1 MATTTARRTGAW
13 TPWLYLAPALLL
25 LGGLL
30 VYPVWQL
37 GLISFLEY
45 TQAQVSG
52 GEPTTFQ
59 GLGNYATLFADEQ
72 FWQVL
77 LATVLFAAAC
87 VVSTLAVGCALAVL
101 LTRVRALPRLALML
115 AALGA
120 WATPAVTGSTVWMF
134 LFDPDFGPVNRVF
147 GLGDFSWTYGRYSA
161 FALVLL
167 EVVWCSFPFV
177 MITVYAGIRAVP
189 AEVVEAAALDGA
201 SQWRIWRSVLA
212 PMLRPILLVV
222 TVQSVIWDFKVFTQI
237 YVMTNGGGIAG
248 QNLVLNVYA
257 YQKAFASSQY
267 GLGSAIGVVM
277 LLILLAVTLGYLR
290 ILRRRGGA
298 VNPVR
303 VRVRRP
309 WRLAAEASALLIALV
324 VAFPLYWMVLG
335 AFKPAGEIEST
346 EPRPWTL
353 APSLDSFRR
362 VFQQEE
368 FGRYFVNSL
377 IVAGTVVVV
386 SALVAF
392 LAATAVTRFRFRF
405 RTTLLIM
412 FLVAQ
417 MVPVEALTIPLFF
430 LMRDFG
436 QLNTLGSLILPHL
449 AFSLPFA
456 VWMLRGFVKAVP
468 EALEEAAYID
478 GASRTRFL
486 WQILFPLVFPGL
498 VATSVFSFI
507 STWNDFL
514 FAKSFIISDTS
525 QSTLPMA
532 LLVFF
537 KPDENDW
544 GGIMAASTVM
554 TIPVLVFFVLVQR
567 RLVSGL
573 GGAVK
578 D

>member
-1 MATTTARRTGAW
+1 MATTTGRRTGAW
-13 TPWLYLAPALLL
+13 TPWLYLAPALPL

-30 VYPVWQL
+30 VYPVYQL

-72 FWQVL
+72 FRQVL

-134 LFDPDFGPVNRVF
+134 LFDPDFGPINRVF
-147 GLGDFSWTYGRYSA
+147 GLGGFSWTYGRYSA

-177 MITVYAGIRAVP
+177 MVTVYAGIRAVP
-189 AEVVEAAALDGA
+189 PEVVEAAALDGA

-267 GLGSAIGVVM
+267 SLGSAIGVVM

-290 ILRRRGGA
+290 ILRRRG
-298 VNPVR
+298 
-303 VRVRRP
+303 
-309 WRLAAEASALLIALV
+309 
-324 VAFPLYWMVLG
+324 
-335 AFKPAGEIEST
+335 
-346 EPRPWTL
+346 
-353 APSLDSFRR
+353 
-362 VFQQEE
+362 EE
-368 FGRYFVNSL
+368 L
-377 IVAGTVVVV
+377 
-386 SALVAF
+386 
-392 LAATAVTRFRFRF
+392 
-405 RTTLLIM
+405 
-412 FLVAQ
+412 
-417 MVPVEALTIPLFF
+417 
-430 LMRDFG
+430 
-436 QLNTLGSLILPHL
+436 
-449 AFSLPFA
+449 
-456 VWMLRGFVKAVP
+456 
-468 EALEEAAYID
+468 
-478 GASRTRFL
+478 
-486 WQILFPLVFPGL
+486 
-498 VATSVFSFI
+498 
-507 STWNDFL
+507 
-514 FAKSFIISDTS
+514 
-525 QSTLPMA
+525 
-532 LLVFF
+532 
-537 KPDENDW
+537 
-544 GGIMAASTVM
+544 
-554 TIPVLVFFVLVQR
+554 
-567 RLVSGL
+567 
-573 GGAVK
+573 
-578 D
+578 